1 MRPRHCGLR
10 VQLIVMAGLTTNN
23 DKDELFILFSRGL
36 WYMTLGN
43 DFHKLENVVMAG
55 SHI

>member
-1 MRPRHCGLR
+1 
-10 VQLIVMAGLTTNN
+10 MAGLTTNN